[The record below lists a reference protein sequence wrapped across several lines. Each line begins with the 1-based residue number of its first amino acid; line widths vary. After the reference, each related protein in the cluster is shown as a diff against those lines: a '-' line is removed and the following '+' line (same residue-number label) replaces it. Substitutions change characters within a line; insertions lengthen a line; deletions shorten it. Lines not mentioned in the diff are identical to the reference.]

1 VCGKTYS
8 QSYDVVKHKTAVHGV
23 VPAKQ
28 WEHHYKGDTKDYSKE
43 ENFPEKEHDVLN
55 LLSTEPVDSIS

>member
-1 VCGKTYS
+1 
-8 QSYDVVKHKTAVHGV
+8 VVKHKTAVHGV